1 MLLRNRK
8 SEESNAYIC
17 NVSMKREKERD
28 GKFLRRIFVLSSSV
42 SSSIADT
49 FTTFTFFTSSIFSN
63 MPFNVF
69 IIYCF
74 FFKRDF
80 YITHIYTHSYT
91 HIHTQCTDVR
101 AKERKDVSFR
111 DFFLFRII
119 KKKKNIDP
127 SIVEK
132 KKYLLQRNVSLNR
145 RRDEIL
151 NLLIVIF
158 QREGLRSFL
167 IGGATDERPALR
179 HQRAIRGG

>member
-1 MLLRNRK
+1 MANFFDEFSFYRLPFPLPSRTLLPHLRSLLRA
-8 SEESNAYIC
+8 SSQIC
-17 NVSMKREKERD
+17 LLMYLLFIVF
-28 GKFLRRIFVLSSSV
+28 FLNE
-42 SSSIADT
+42 T
-49 FTTFTFFTSSIFSN
+49 FTSHTYIHIHIHIYIHNAPMFEQKKEKTFLFEIFSY
-63 MPFNVF
+63 FELL
-69 IIYCF
+69 
-74 FFKRDF
+74 KR
-80 YITHIYTHSYT
+80 
-91 HIHTQCTDVR
+91 
-101 AKERKDVSFR
+101 
-111 DFFLFRII
+111 
-119 KKKKNIDP
+119 KKI

>member
-74 FFKRDF
+74 FFLNETF
-80 YITHIYTHSYT
+80 TSHTYT
-91 HIHTQCTDVR
+91 HIHIHIYIHNAPMFEQK
-101 AKERKDVSFR
+101 KEKT
-111 DFFLFRII
+111 FLFEIFSYFELLKRKKISI
-119 KKKKNIDP
+119 HRLWKKKNI
-127 SIVEK
+127 SCKETS
-132 KKYLLQRNVSLNR
+132 R
-145 RRDEIL
+145 
-151 NLLIVIF
+151 
-158 QREGLRSFL
+158 
-167 IGGATDERPALR
+167 
-179 HQRAIRGG
+179 

>member
-1 MLLRNRK
+1 MANFFDEFSFYRLPFPLPSRPLLPHLRSLLRA
-8 SEESNAYIC
+8 SSQIC
-17 NVSMKREKERD
+17 LLMYLLFIVF
-28 GKFLRRIFVLSSSV
+28 FLNE
-42 SSSIADT
+42 T
-49 FTTFTFFTSSIFSN
+49 FTSHTYIHIHIHIYIHNAPMFEQKKEKTFLFEIFSY
-63 MPFNVF
+63 FELL
-69 IIYCF
+69 
-74 FFKRDF
+74 KR
-80 YITHIYTHSYT
+80 
-91 HIHTQCTDVR
+91 
-101 AKERKDVSFR
+101 
-111 DFFLFRII
+111 
-119 KKKKNIDP
+119 KKI